1 MPQLDRIIISP
12 QVFWLFIVFSTFY
25 IVSTHFFLPKFL
37 KALKS
42 RKGIIKTN
50 EMEVLLLTKKSIANQ
65 TELKS
70 LLLTHLNKLKEIFSK
85 SSILSISNTK
95 NLNTKE
101 IDELIGLI
109 IKNSTLFCNYQI
121 LNSISINVRSVYS
134 K

>member
-70 LLLTHLNKLKEIFSK
+70 LLLTHLNELKEIFSK